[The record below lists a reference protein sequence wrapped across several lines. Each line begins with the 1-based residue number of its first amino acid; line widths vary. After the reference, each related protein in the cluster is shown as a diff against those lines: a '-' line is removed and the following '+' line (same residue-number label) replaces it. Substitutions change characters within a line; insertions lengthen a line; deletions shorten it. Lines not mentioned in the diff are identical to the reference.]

1 MTKYLDANGVKRLA
15 SQLWAKMKT
24 LVSGKEDVRPT
35 KYVTIGTNNSTTTL
49 DFGSDYYVLAPA
61 VTVAT
66 LSVKLPT
73 GWKDREGTLHM
84 DIMLRSDSGAK
95 ISVVNADGFGI
106 FKTMDFASMYT
117 KGGMPPP
124 PDVVPRA
131 WQLVGDDGVRRAPD
145 EMTLTTT

>member
-24 LVSGKEDVRPT
+24 LASGKEDVRPT

-61 VTVAT
+61 VTAAT

-117 KGGMPPP
+117 KGGCH
-124 PDVVPRA
+124 
-131 WQLVGDDGVRRAPD
+131 LH
-145 EMTLTTT
+145 LTWFHTRGNTWGTMVCEVNQMR

>member
-1 MTKYLDANGVKRLA
+1 MAKYLDANGVKRLA

-35 KYVTIGTNNSTTTL
+35 KYTTITANNSTTTL
-49 DFGSDYYVLAPA
+49 NFGSDYYVITNSTA
-61 VTVAT
+61 VTAAT

-95 ISVVNADGFGI
+95 INVVNADGFGI
-106 FKTMDFASMYT
+106 FKTMDFANMYT
-117 KGGMPPP
+117 KRGCH
-124 PDVVPRA
+124 
-131 WQLVGDDGVRRAPD
+131 LH
-145 EMTLTTT
+145 LTWFHTRGNTWGTMVCEANQMK